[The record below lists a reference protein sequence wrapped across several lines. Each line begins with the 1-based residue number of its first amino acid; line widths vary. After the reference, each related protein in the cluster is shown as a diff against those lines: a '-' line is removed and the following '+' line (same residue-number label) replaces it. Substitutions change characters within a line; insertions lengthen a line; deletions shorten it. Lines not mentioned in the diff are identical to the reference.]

1 MMNTPEQAE
10 RAQAFSSL
18 HRGPHL
24 LLLPNIWDAASARII
39 EAAGF
44 PALATTS
51 AGIAFSLGYP
61 DGERISREEMLAQV
75 ARIVRA
81 VKVPVSADVEAGYGN
96 SPEEAAKTAEG
107 VIGAGAVGMNLEDG
121 THDPAHPLSELSLQL
136 ERIAAVRQAA
146 ARTGVSLVLNARTD
160 VFLAQVGEESRRYD
174 AALRRLLAFRGAGA
188 DCVFAPGLRDSES
201 IRRLV
206 SDLGS
211 PLNIL
216 AVPGS
221 PPVPELEELGVAR
234 VSLGSGPMRATLGLL
249 RAMARELKATG
260 TYRGLEKAPSH
271 AEINRLMT

>member
-1 MMNTPEQAE
+1 MMNTTEQAE
-10 RAQAFSSL
+10 LAKAFLRL

-96 SPEEAAKTAEG
+96 SPEEAAKTASA

-121 THDPAHPLSELSLQL
+121 THDRAHPLADLSLQL
-136 ERIAAVRQAA
+136 ERIAAVRQATA
-146 ARTGVSLVLNARTD
+146 TAGVSLVLNARTD

-174 AALRRLLAFRGAGA
+174 TALRRLLAFRDAGA
-188 DCVFAPGLRDSES
+188 DCVFAPGLGGSET

-206 SDLGS
+206 SDLGC

-260 TYRGLEKAPSH
+260 TYAGLEKAPSH